1 MVFGLMD
8 IKNTTAKPIRVP
20 LAGGKRLFLGPGG
33 KGQIAP
39 KAAEHPPV
47 KALIDAGDLEI
58 QGVNPIQHSARSGNP
73 GSGGNSSSSGA
84 SGGGVRHTGDR

>member
-1 MVFGLMD
+1 MD

-20 LAGGKRLFLGPGG
+20 LSGGKRLFLSPGG

-58 QGVNPIQHSARSGNP
+58 QGVNPLQRSAGSGNP
-73 GSGGNSSSSGA
+73 GSGGTASGSGA
-84 SGGGVRHTGDR
+84 AGGGVRHTGDR